1 MGGGLEVD
9 LTHGAVAVLWSSPP
23 PGYHPVLQVADVRHV
38 PDATGLRPA
47 PARLQRYSLSLSDG
61 VHSHPAV
68 LASSLNHL
76 GRDAELRRGCVVR
89 LLNFVVCRDIIV
101 LQLEI
106 LQTECPLIGNL
117 KLYEPIR
124 KSGGFT
130 TTSTRYALRPDYEP
144 YYGGQHIQQSCIA
157 SASEKSANGLS
168 HHGPA
173 AGGGTPSSAVVFAE
187 AVPAL
192 WKTVGQIKDGSLG
205 YSYMPE
211 FITVKASISS
221 VKIQHFRY
229 AACPLV
235 VNGKPCNVKATSNGD
250 GTWRC
255 KRCGLS
261 FGSCNNGIT
270 VKASISSVKT
280 QHLCY
285 AFCPLVVNGK
295 PCNAKATSNGD
306 GTWRCKRCGLSFGS
320 CNNGYSVRIQIQDHT
335 GTAFATAYEE
345 AADEIFG
352 CTAKDLYTMKYKD
365 QDYAQLNDIRHSVAC
380 KQYVFQLMKVEA
392 NPFSEG
398 WPVECIV
405 LKAEEVDP
413 SAESRR
419 LLGAIDMDLLE
430 GLGPCF
436 ELGNSMPTW
445 CSSPSD
451 LKGPSTMQSSNISY
465 AICPARSARERCL
478 RSANLLCQQQ
488 SNGYAA
494 KPAGPSLSALGV
506 CGRADNRG
514 AQTCPLDIGGHRS
527 SAPADVSM
535 GSLYNAGG
543 SVGGLYGALPAKI
556 AP

>member
-1 MGGGLEVD
+1 
-9 LTHGAVAVLWSSPP
+9 
-23 PGYHPVLQVADVRHV
+23 
-38 PDATGLRPA
+38 
-47 PARLQRYSLSLSDG
+47 
-61 VHSHPAV
+61 
-68 LASSLNHL
+68 
-76 GRDAELRRGCVVR
+76 
-89 LLNFVVCRDIIV
+89 
-101 LQLEI
+101 
-106 LQTECPLIGNL
+106 
-117 KLYEPIR
+117 
-124 KSGGFT
+124 
-130 TTSTRYALRPDYEP
+130 
-144 YYGGQHIQQSCIA
+144 
-157 SASEKSANGLS
+157 
-168 HHGPA
+168 
-173 AGGGTPSSAVVFAE
+173 
-187 AVPAL
+187 
-192 WKTVGQIKDGSLG
+192 
-205 YSYMPE
+205 MPE

-478 RSANLLCQQQ
+478 PVSSNQMGTPQSLPDPHSQRSVFAGVLITVVRRPALWTLVDTDHPHLQTSPWAVSTMLVAPWVGCMVLCLPRLRLD
-488 SNGYAA
+488 ARR
-494 KPAGPSLSALGV
+494 K
-506 CGRADNRG
+506 RG
-514 AQTCPLDIGGHRS
+514 MQTSPH
-527 SAPADVSM
+527 
-535 GSLYNAGG
+535 
-543 SVGGLYGALPAKI
+543 GAEESRGEP
-556 AP
+556 